1 MSKSNSKR
9 VRQPSIKDSSS
20 SEEETLKENEDF
32 KKERE
37 KHRYI
42 FICIT
47 NTLCCLWWFDDDR
60 CLNVINCILTIL
72 NLKSLP
78 YIFNI
83 LKNCKYMGK
92 IANYIWN

>member
-20 SEEETLKENEDF
+20 SEEETLKENEDL

-42 FICIT
+42 FIYIT
-47 NTLCCLWWFDDDR
+47 NALCCLWWFDDDR
-60 CLNVINCILTIL
+60 CINVINCILTIL

-78 YIFNI
+78 YINNI
-83 LKNCKYMGK
+83 LKKL
-92 IANYIWN
+92 

>member
-37 KHRYI
+37 KHRYA
-42 FICIT
+42 
-47 NTLCCLWWFDDDR
+47 L
-60 CLNVINCILTIL
+60 
-72 NLKSLP
+72 
-78 YIFNI
+78 YQ
-83 LKNCKYMGK
+83 
-92 IANYIWN
+92 

>member
-20 SEEETLKENEDF
+20 SEEETLKENEDL

-37 KHRYI
+37 KHRYVS
-42 FICIT
+42 
-47 NTLCCLWWFDDDR
+47 NALCCLWWFDDDR

-78 YIFNI
+78 YIYNI
-83 LKNCKYMGK
+83 
-92 IANYIWN
+92 

>member
-37 KHRYI
+37 KHRHV

-47 NTLCCLWWFDDDR
+47 NALCCLWWFDDDR

-72 NLKSLP
+72 NFISP
-78 YIFNI
+78 YHIFTI
-83 LKNCKYMGK
+83 LKKL
-92 IANYIWN
+92 

>member
-1 MSKSNSKR
+1 MLLLYIQYGPKMSKSNSKR

-42 FICIT
+42 FMLM
-47 NTLCCLWWFDDDR
+47 LCVVYGGLMMID
-60 CLNVINCILTIL
+60 V
-72 NLKSLP
+72 
-78 YIFNI
+78 
-83 LKNCKYMGK
+83 
-92 IANYIWN
+92 

>member
-37 KHRYI
+37 KHRYT
-42 FICIT
+42 FICRT
-47 NTLCCLWWFDDDR
+47 NVLCCLWGFKNEF
-60 CLNVINCILTIL
+60 LNVINCVLTIFL
-72 NLKSLP
+72 FKVLT
-78 YIFNI
+78 
-83 LKNCKYMGK
+83 M
-92 IANYIWN
+92 

>member
-37 KHRYI
+37 KHRYT
-42 FICIT
+42 FICRT
-47 NTLCCLWWFDDDR
+47 NALCCLWWFDDDLIFK
-60 CLNVINCILTIL
+60 CDQLYIDNFLFKVLTMYLQI
-72 NLKSLP
+72 K
-78 YIFNI
+78 
-83 LKNCKYMGK
+83 K
-92 IANYIWN
+92 

>member
-20 SEEETLKENEDF
+20 SEEETLKENEDL

-42 FICIT
+42 ILYLFIQLM
-47 NTLCCLWWFDDDR
+47 LCVVYGGLMMID
-60 CLNVINCILTIL
+60 V
-72 NLKSLP
+72 
-78 YIFNI
+78 
-83 LKNCKYMGK
+83 
-92 IANYIWN
+92 